1 MIRKFFPHDKNYIL
15 EEAQLSLQQSLL
27 FYLLD
32 YVKVEHLLRN
42 NPLGIM
48 DTMALKIT
56 THSSDKVEQLSEF
69 YILMTGVF
77 RYLYYQDNQLAFP
90 FDGLDDFARYQK
102 QWSDF
107 FRKWSRHFCEQESF
121 RRAILELTVFY
132 PEDYTPQMSGLRL
145 SIFISKTFDLKFDRH
160 KRIVKNHVA

>member
-15 EEAQLSLQQSLL
+15 EEVQLSLQKSLL
-27 FYLLD
+27 SYLLD

-48 DTMALKIT
+48 DRMALKIT
-56 THSSDKVEQLSEF
+56 SHPSDDVGQLEEF
-69 YILMTGVF
+69 YVLLSGVF

-90 FDGLDDFARYQK
+90 FDGLDDYARYRK
-102 QWSDF
+102 QWSDSF
-107 FRKWSRHFCEQESF
+107 KKWTKQFCEQDSF

-145 SIFISKTFDLKFDRH
+145 SAFVSKTFDLKFDRH
-160 KRIVKNHVA
+160 RRIVKNHVA

>member
-15 EEAQLSLQQSLL
+15 EEVQLSLQQSLL
-27 FYLLD
+27 SYLLD

-48 DTMALKIT
+48 DTMSRQIT
-56 THSSDKVEQLSEF
+56 EHSSEDVRQLDEF
-69 YILMTGVF
+69 YLLLAGVF
-77 RYLYYQDNQLAFP
+77 RYLYYQDNQLVFP

-102 QWSDF
+102 QWSDS
-107 FRKWSRHFCEQESF
+107 FRKWTRQFCEQDSF

-145 SIFISKTFDLKFDRH
+145 SAFISKTFDLRFDRQR
-160 KRIVKNHVA
+160 RIVKNHVA

>member
-15 EEAQLSLQQSLL
+15 EKAQVSLQQSLL
-27 FYLLD
+27 SYLLD
-32 YVKVEHLLRN
+32 NVKIEHLLRN

-48 DTMALKIT
+48 DKMALKIT
-56 THSSDKVEQLSEF
+56 THSSDETDQLREF
-69 YILMTGVF
+69 YALLAGVF

-90 FDGLDDFARYQK
+90 FDGLEDFTRYQK
-102 QWSDF
+102 QWRDF
-107 FRKWSRHFCEQESF
+107 FKQWSRRFCEQEPF

-145 SIFISKTFDLKFDRH
+145 SAFISKTFDLKFDRH

>member
-27 FYLLD
+27 SYLLD
-32 YVKVEHLLRN
+32 YVKIEHLLRN

-48 DTMALKIT
+48 DKMALKIT
-56 THSSDKVEQLSEF
+56 THSSAEVDQLREF
-69 YILMTGVF
+69 YVLLAGVF

-90 FDGLDDFARYQK
+90 FDGLEDFSRYQK

-107 FRKWSRHFCEQESF
+107 FMKWSRHFCEQEAF

-132 PEDYTPQMSGLRL
+132 PEDYTPQMSGIRL
-145 SIFISKTFDLKFDRH
+145 SVFISKTFDLKFDRH
-160 KRIVKNHVA
+160 KCIVKNYMA